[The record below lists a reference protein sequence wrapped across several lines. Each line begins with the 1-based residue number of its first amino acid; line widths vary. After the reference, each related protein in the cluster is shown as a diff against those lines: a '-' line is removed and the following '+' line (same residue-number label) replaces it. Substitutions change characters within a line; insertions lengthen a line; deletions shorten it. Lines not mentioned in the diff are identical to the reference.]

1 MNIGAN
7 FEIRL
12 TVTLSIQF
20 DLKAQ
25 MAQKILRDD
34 IEEIPDVNSW
44 AKKLGISTR
53 WLSKIMK
60 QEYGSSP
67 KKLLRLRRYESIRE
81 CIDRDLEMT
90 GYCIALESGLKD
102 EQALYKFLSTHY
114 NTGLKK
120 LRREIW
126 AEKLGE
132 EAAIYLPNTEK
143 E

>member
-1 MNIGAN
+1 
-7 FEIRL
+7 
-12 TVTLSIQF
+12 
-20 DLKAQ
+20 

-34 IEEIPDVNSW
+34 IEEIPDVNAW
-44 AKKLGISTR
+44 ARKLGVTTR
-53 WLSKIMK
+53 WLSKLMK

-67 KKLLRLRRYESIRE
+67 KTMLRVRRFERIRE
-81 CIDRDLEMT
+81 CIERDLEMT

-114 NTGLKK
+114 STGLKK

-132 EAAIYLPNTEK
+132 EAAIYLPNTDIE
-143 E
+143 

>member
-1 MNIGAN
+1 
-7 FEIRL
+7 
-12 TVTLSIQF
+12 
-20 DLKAQ
+20 

-34 IEEIPDVNSW
+34 IEEIPDVNTW

-60 QEYGSSP
+60 EEYGASP
-67 KKLLRLRRYESIRE
+67 KKLLRMRRYESIRD

-90 GYCIALESGLKD
+90 GFCIAIESGLKD
-102 EQALYKFLSTHY
+102 EHALYKFLSTHY

-132 EAAIYLPNTEK
+132 EAAIYLPNTDIE
-143 E
+143 

>member
-1 MNIGAN
+1 
-7 FEIRL
+7 
-12 TVTLSIQF
+12 
-20 DLKAQ
+20 

-34 IEEIPDVNSW
+34 IEEIPDVNTW
-44 AKKLGISTR
+44 AKKLGITTR

-67 KKLLRLRRYESIRE
+67 KKILRVRRYESIRE

-90 GYCIALESGLKD
+90 GYCIAVESGLKD

-132 EAAIYLPNTEK
+132 EAAIYLPNTDIE
-143 E
+143 

>member
-1 MNIGAN
+1 
-7 FEIRL
+7 
-12 TVTLSIQF
+12 
-20 DLKAQ
+20 

-34 IEEIPDVNSW
+34 IDKIPDVNTW
-44 AKKLGISTR
+44 AKKLGITTR

-60 QEYGSSP
+60 KEYGSTP
-67 KKLLRLRRYESIRE
+67 KKMLRMRRYESIRD

-90 GYCIALESGLKD
+90 GYCIAVESGLKD

-114 NTGLKK
+114 NTGLKN

-132 EAAIYLPNTEK
+132 EAAIYLPNTEI

>member
-1 MNIGAN
+1 LIIGTQIN
-7 FEIRL
+7 L
-12 TVTLSIQF
+12 LV
-20 DLKAQ
+20 LKAQ
-25 MAQKILRDD
+25 MAAKILRDD
-34 IEEIPDVNSW
+34 IEQIPDVKTW
-44 AKKLGISTR
+44 ARKLGISTR
-53 WLSKIMK
+53 WLSTLVR

-67 KKLLRLRRYESIRE
+67 KEMLRLRRYESIRD

-114 NTGLKK
+114 NTGLKN
-120 LRREIW
+120 LRKEIW

-132 EAAIYLPNTEK
+132 EAAIYLPNTEI